1 MASKW
6 DLQNSGKV
14 VLGLG
19 AFNGHVGRWTD
30 GFVSVHGGYR
40 IGKRNVVERRLH
52 EFCDKKKLCVANT
65 WFKKKEQRKISY
77 SIGGCETEINFV

>member
-1 MASKW
+1 MCIFFPGWKIRVRERSICNNMASKW

-30 GFVSVHGGYR
+30 GFVSVHGGNR

-52 EFCDKKKLCVANT
+52 E
-65 WFKKKEQRKISY
+65 
-77 SIGGCETEINFV
+77 